1 MREFSAGHGCSPG
14 SSGRQWQGGGGNTF
28 EGSPSSPMFSGSLG
42 SVLLRPGLRAHI
54 KSHHDCIH
62 FGNVLSGGG
71 VDVGWRSQ
79 YMYIDFVK
87 T

>member
-1 MREFSAGHGCSPG
+1 MREFCAGHGCSPG

-62 FGNVLSGGG
+62 FRNVLSGFFFRSPLVEGFA
-71 VDVGWRSQ
+71 VD
-79 YMYIDFVK
+79 
-87 T
+87 